1 MERLKGVSLKE
12 DIREEEFEEEYS
24 IPFHQEEKSQNY
36 IEEPSN
42 ISQSIK
48 NREIADCEDLFV
60 RSSKEGKPIGFK
72 CIFYLIVSSKIRQLI
87 TSGDCFLILERKQ
100 ALIIIDDVFNK
111 ANFMILVGI
120 ANNRKWYFF
129 DLVLPL
135 LIVVV
140 GVGEG
145 SLHQDTSKSSGS

>member
-1 MERLKGVSLKE
+1 M
-12 DIREEEFEEEYS
+12 
-24 IPFHQEEKSQNY
+24 
-36 IEEPSN
+36 
-42 ISQSIK
+42 
-48 NREIADCEDLFV
+48 